1 MCVVAAMQLIMVK
14 LEDIFCESFWACD
27 IAALTGKFVKTPK
40 KSAIFYH
47 ILLDVHKANFDNF
60 SVLLKEK
67 NAFKL

>member
-1 MCVVAAMQLIMVK
+1 MRVSEHV
-14 LEDIFCESFWACD
+14 D